1 MSSRPTELRDLA
13 LDLADVA
20 DAIALEVFG
29 GPVPATRKPDG
40 SPVTLADRRIET
52 ALRDR
57 IGSALPDA
65 TVFGEEHGGDL
76 TRHGVCFVID
86 PIDGTK
92 NFMRGVPV
100 FATLI
105 GVLVDGTAVAGV
117 ASAPAMGQRWDAA
130 EGAGARCNGAPAG
143 VSAITDVADAH
154 VLHGGLTRFSGD
166 PRRWRRLAAIAEEC
180 WRTRGFGEFWMHLL
194 VAGGQADV
202 AFEDDLSVWD
212 IAALEII
219 VREAGGRL
227 TTWGDQPAL
236 TGSGSALSTNGPLHP
251 AFVERLA
258 DIEHIRAVPTAH
270 RGDG

>member
-1 MSSRPTELRDLA
+1 MSSQPIELRDFA

-20 DAIALEVFG
+20 DGIALELFG

-40 SPVTLADRRIET
+40 SPVTEADRRIEA
-52 ALRDR
+52 ALRGR
-57 IGSALPDA
+57 IAAARPDA

-105 GVLVDGTAVAGV
+105 GVLVDGEVTAGV

-130 EGAGARCNGAPAG
+130 RGAGARCNGVPIG
-143 VSAITDVADAH
+143 VSAIAEVADAH
-154 VLHGGLTRFSGD
+154 VLHGGLDRFSAD
-166 PRRWRRLAAIAEEC
+166 PTRWTRVAAIANEV

-212 IAALEII
+212 IAAVEVI
-219 VREAGGRL
+219 VREAGGRMTAWDGGAVL
-227 TTWGDQPAL
+227 SG
-236 TGSGSALSTNGPLHP
+236 GGSALTTNGALHDP
-251 AFVERLA
+251 FLERL
-258 DIEHIRAVPTAH
+258 
-270 RGDG
+270 GG